1 MELKYFSIINGN
13 SNSPEIISPKEA
25 LLLTRRAIKFILSS
39 NKKTKERRRL
49 SSFD

>member
-25 LLLTRRAIKFILSS
+25 SLLTRRAIKFIQLST
-39 NKKTKERRRL
+39 KKIKEKRRL
-49 SSFD
+49 NSFD